1 MKPPFLVLLCL
12 FRGHYYYILELCLR
26 LLAYWNLFFSVLYSF
41 TSLCDHTHLRFCI
54 ACFLLGKGWTCVD
67 TLRPLAVSTLADFVH
82 SVRSDLSFA
91 QLSRAVH
98 LFLRN
103 MKARYIMRIYIY
115 IYICKYIFLCL
126 CKVVV
131 VYQCMFV

>member
-115 IYICKYIFLCL
+115 IYL
-126 CKVVV
+126 
-131 VYQCMFV
+131 